1 MGKQLK
7 KQMDQ
12 FVHPAPKAGWIC
24 ILLAV
29 LNWCVPGGSI
39 CVNAYQAEGGIHW
52 PTLGLGWACQFLSVL
67 TWEFGWILLYLPL
80 ILVLCL
86 WGFAIYHG
94 YLVMQ
99 KSK

>member
-1 MGKQLK
+1 
-7 KQMDQ
+7 MDQ
-12 FVHPAPKAGWIC
+12 FVHPAPKAGWI
-24 ILLAV
+24 ILLLAV
-29 LNWCVPGGSI
+29 LNWTCPGGSI
-39 CVNAYQAEGGIHW
+39 TVNAYQAEGGMDW
-52 PTLGLGWACQFLSVL
+52 KTFGLGMACEILAIL